1 MKIAIILPTYNEK
14 ENIEILIPKLE
25 VEIKNIKKHDFEILV
40 VDDNSPDNT
49 ASAVNQ
55 LQKQYKNLHLVS
67 GEKKGLGVA
76 YLRGASYAIDKLK
89 ADVLIMMDAD
99 LSHPPELIAE
109 LMKGIDEGYDLVIG
123 SRYVKGGATPDWN
136 LRRRVISKVGN
147 SFARIIAGMYK
158 IHDCTSGYR
167 AIRTSVYKKVNTKN
181 LSTKGY
187 AFISTLLYELF
198 SVGARAKEVP
208 LVFYDRKYG
217 DTKLKSKDMME
228 FFFNSFR
235 LRFKSSKRMIKFAA
249 VGGSGIF
256 VNLGIF
262 TLAKNVLYPLYGRT
276 NMTLLASSLT
286 GDEISIIYNFLLNHY
301 WTFRGVTSKEHIL
314 KKLAKFHIVAL
325 TSVVINNAVL
335 FFLHIGFGLTDVV
348 AKFIGIIIA
357 FIWNYLLNVK
367 WTWREKIQ

>member
-1 MKIAIILPTYNEK
+1 MKNVIILPTYNEK

-25 VEIKNIKKHDFEILV
+25 KEADKIKNHDIEILV

-49 ASAVNQ
+49 ADSVKKFQ
-55 LQKQYKNLHLVS
+55 EKYKNVHLIS

-76 YLRGASYAIDKLK
+76 YLRGFSYVIDNLK
-89 ADVLIMMDAD
+89 ADVITMMDAD
-99 LSHPPELIAE
+99 LSHPPEIIPE
-109 LMKGIDEGYDLVIG
+109 MMKAIDEGYDLVIG
-123 SRYVKGGATPDWN
+123 SRYVKGGAIPDWN
-136 LRRRVISKVGN
+136 FGRRLISRAGN

-167 AIRTSVYKKVNTKN
+167 AIRTSVLKKINTKN
-181 LSTKGY
+181 LNTRGY

-198 SVGARAKEVP
+198 CVGAKVKEVP

-217 DTKLKSKDMME
+217 ETKLKSKDMIE

-235 LRFKSSKRMIKFAA
+235 LRFKSSRRLIKFAI
-249 VGGSGIF
+249 VGGSGII

-262 TLAKNVLYPLYGRT
+262 TLTKNFLYPSFGRT
-276 NMTLLASSLT
+276 NLTLLASSLA
-286 GDEISIIYNFLLNHY
+286 GDELSIIYNFLLNHY
-301 WTFRGVTSKEHIL
+301 WTFRDSISKDHIL
-314 KKLAKFHIVAL
+314 KKLVKFHIVAV
-325 TSVVINNAVL
+325 TSVIINNAIL
-335 FFLHIGFGLTDVV
+335 FILHTGFGIWDVL

-367 WTWREKIQ
+367 WTWRETF